1 MADAEGDV
9 PHDLSLEDALARV
22 RENDDSQRATRT
34 ISPAPELSDAA
45 LYGPIGEYVRHVA
58 KTTEASPAAILA
70 TAVAA
75 TGCLIGRGPTWM
87 IDGAPHHTRFFVLL
101 VGPTSSGRKSTAMNH
116 GARRLL
122 GHVDDVFAQFRIT
135 GGLASGEGLM
145 DALRDATPDGVN
157 ERGKKVPGDPGVADK
172 RLLILED
179 ETGGTFQKIARQGNN
194 LSAVL
199 REAWDGR
206 TLRTLT
212 RSNKLVV
219 TDPHIAYVGCIT
231 PKDLR
236 ESLQSVEVMNGLAN
250 RFLFIWTE
258 RVRLL
263 PHGEDAAELP
273 AALGRA
279 LTQAIDQARRVHHMG
294 WTQSGKDL
302 WSRVYPEL
310 TAPAVTGALAAL
322 LARGAPQVRRLAMMY
337 AALDGE
343 NQVDRRHLE
352 AALALWEYCAA
363 SVRFVYQSADALSA
377 RGLRILEALHEAAAA
392 GLSRDQIRRV
402 IGSNN
407 VTAEAISQELST
419 LREAGLAHAAK
430 QATSGRPREVWR
442 HAHFLGQHVT
452 AAEAVINETD
462 HSTIVPPTDVVV
474 STHSSHFPTE
484 IPNARSGPGLE
495 RYDWSFTEAEAA

>member
-1 MADAEGDV
+1 
-9 PHDLSLEDALARV
+9 
-22 RENDDSQRATRT
+22 
-34 ISPAPELSDAA
+34 
-45 LYGPIGEYVRHVA
+45 
-58 KTTEASPAAILA
+58 
-70 TAVAA
+70 
-75 TGCLIGRGPTWM
+75 
-87 IDGAPHHTRFFVLL
+87 
-101 VGPTSSGRKSTAMNH
+101 
-116 GARRLL
+116 
-122 GHVDDVFAQFRIT
+122 
-135 GGLASGEGLM
+135 
-145 DALRDATPDGVN
+145 
-157 ERGKKVPGDPGVADK
+157 
-172 RLLILED
+172 
-179 ETGGTFQKIARQGNN
+179 
-194 LSAVL
+194 
-199 REAWDGR
+199 
-206 TLRTLT
+206 
-212 RSNKLVV
+212 
-219 TDPHIAYVGCIT
+219 
-231 PKDLR
+231 
-236 ESLQSVEVMNGLAN
+236 
-250 RFLFIWTE
+250 
-258 RVRLL
+258 
-263 PHGEDAAELP
+263 
-273 AALGRA
+273 
-279 LTQAIDQARRVHHMG
+279 MG

-377 RGLRILEALHEAAAA
+377 RGLRILEALHESAAA